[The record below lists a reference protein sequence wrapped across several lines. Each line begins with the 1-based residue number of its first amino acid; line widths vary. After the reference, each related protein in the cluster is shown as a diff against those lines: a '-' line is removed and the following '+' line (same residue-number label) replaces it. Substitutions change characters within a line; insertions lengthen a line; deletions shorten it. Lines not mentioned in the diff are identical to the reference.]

1 MMNIELKI
9 LIRKSIFILL
19 LFIGFRANSQTNF
32 KTIYDSTFAVGDL
45 IKAPI
50 SSDLSC
56 CKIPDGI
63 CPQTRDSIQKIA
75 LFLKNHPSFK
85 IEIQSHTD
93 TRGSLTAN
101 NILSQKRAE
110 SIKAYLVEACGVDS
124 TQVTAKGYG
133 ETKLL
138 IKDTEIQKVKTKE
151 GKEELHAKNRRTLIL
166 IKEI

>member
-1 MMNIELKI
+1 MSIELKI

-19 LFIGFRANSQTNF
+19 AFIGFRANSQINY
-32 KTIYDSTFAVGDL
+32 KTIYDSTFAKGDL
-45 IKAPI
+45 LKINTSEGLI
-50 SSDLSC
+50 C

-75 LFLKNHPSFK
+75 IFLKNHPSFK

-93 TRGSLTAN
+93 SRGSLTTN
-101 NILSQKRAE
+101 NAFSQKRAE
-110 SIKAYLVEACGVDS
+110 SIKAYLVKVCGVDS
-124 TQVTAKGYG
+124 TRVTSKGYG

-138 IKDTEIQKVKTKE
+138 IKDAEIQKVKTKE